1 MSKPYLKNVD
11 YITIVLTNSSM
22 RERERE
28 DKIASDGQVF
38 LSFSFGDKTSDKT
51 RSSLKSSE
59 PLAWAWLRSCPLL
72 FVLLL
77 ARCYLRCDLH
87 HENNA
92 RMKL

>member
-1 MSKPYLKNVD
+1 VSKPYLKNVD
-11 YITIVLTNSSM
+11 YYTIVLTNSST

-28 DKIASDGQVF
+28 ETKSPVTDRF
-38 LSFSFGDKTSDKT
+38 FSFGDKTSDKT

-59 PLAWAWLRSCPLL
+59 PLAWLRSCPLL

-92 RMKL
+92 RIKF